1 MTRRPPEQVGYKH
14 PPKETQFKPGVSG
27 NPRGRPKGRVSLSE
41 VLRKALLERVEI
53 RENGR
58 QRMASKLEVVMK
70 QLVNKSASGDMRA
83 IQFLAGLIGL
93 YAPEATEQAA
103 QDPLEAYDQQV
114 LDSIAERMRRAAK
127 AELEELLTPRE
138 PE

>member
-1 MTRRPPEQVGYKH
+1 MTARPPKQVGYKH
-14 PPKETQFKPGVSG
+14 PPEETQFKPGVSG
-27 NPRGRPKGRVSLSE
+27 NPRGRPKGRVSLSA

-83 IQFLAGLIGL
+83 IQFLAGLIGI
-93 YAPEATEQAA
+93 YAPETTEQAA

-114 LDSIAERMRRAAK
+114 LDSIVERMRRAAK
-127 AELEELLTPRE
+127 AELEKLLAPGE
-138 PE
+138 AE